1 MYWKKLLNWSKAS
14 DAEESVEIKGSK
26 INLRSKK
33 IEDAEQDY
41 EWRTDPELSALDA
54 TVPINISLREYIS
67 HFKDELK
74 YPVPWSVKYAIETK
88 NEYLIGNIM
97 YYDIDPIEKE
107 AEIGIIIGDKAFLS
121 KGYGTD
127 ALYTLASHVFNTT
140 NIMLLYLHTL
150 TTNERARKAF
160 KKVGFKEVG
169 PVRKEGMNF
178 IKMDLLKAD
187 WEQAN
192 PQNNH

>member
-1 MYWKKLLNWSKAS
+1 MYWKKLLNWSKAP
-14 DAEESVEIKGSK
+14 DIEEPEEIKGSK

-41 EWRTDPELSALDA
+41 EWRSDQELSALDA

-74 YPVPWSVKYAIETK
+74 YPVPWSVKYAIEDK
-88 NEYLIGNIM
+88 NGYLIGNIM

-107 AEIGIIIGDKAFLS
+107 AEIGIIIGNKAFLS
-121 KGYGTD
+121 KGFGTD
-127 ALYTLASHVFNTT
+127 ALHTLVSHVFDTT

-150 TTNERARKAF
+150 TTNHRAIKAF

-178 IKMDLLKAD
+178 IKMDLLKND
-187 WEQAN
+187 WEKIN
-192 PQNNH
+192 PQNNR

>member
-1 MYWKKLLNWSKAS
+1 MYWKKLLNWSKAPNI
-14 DAEESVEIKGSK
+14 EESVEIKGSK

-74 YPVPWSVKYAIETK
+74 YPVPWSVKYAIEDK
-88 NEYLIGNIM
+88 NGYLIGNIM
-97 YYDIDPIEKE
+97 YYDIDPIDKE

-121 KGYGTD
+121 EGYGTD
-127 ALYTLASHVFNTT
+127 ALHTLASHVFNTT
-140 NIMLLYLHTL
+140 NIILLYLHTL
-150 TTNERARKAF
+150 TTNERAKKAF

>member
-1 MYWKKLLNWSKAS
+1 
-14 DAEESVEIKGSK
+14 
-26 INLRSKK
+26 LRSKK

-74 YPVPWSVKYAIETK
+74 YPVPWSVKYAIEDK
-88 NEYLIGNIM
+88 NGYLIGNIM
-97 YYDIDPIEKE
+97 YYDIDPIDKE

-121 KGYGTD
+121 EGYGTD
-127 ALYTLASHVFNTT
+127 ALHTLASHVFNTT
-140 NIMLLYLHTL
+140 NIILLYLHTL
-150 TTNERARKAF
+150 TTNERAKKAF

>member
-1 MYWKKLLNWSKAS
+1 MYWKKLLNWSKAP
-14 DAEESVEIKGSK
+14 DIEEPVEIKGSK
-26 INLRSKK
+26 INLRPKK

-41 EWRTDPELSALDA
+41 EWRSDPELSALDA

-74 YPVPWSVKYAIETK
+74 YPVPWSVKYAIEDK
-88 NEYLIGNIM
+88 NGYLIGNIM

-107 AEIGIIIGDKAFLS
+107 AEIGIIIGNKAFLS
-121 KGYGTD
+121 KGLGTD
-127 ALYTLASHVFNTT
+127 ALHTLASHVFNTT

-150 TTNERARKAF
+150 TTNHRARKAF

-178 IKMDLLKAD
+178 IKMDLLKND
-187 WEQAN
+187 WEKFN

>member
-178 IKMDLLKAD
+178 IKMDLLKDD
-187 WEQAN
+187 WEKVN
-192 PQNNH
+192 LQNNH

>member
-1 MYWKKLLNWSKAS
+1 MYWKKLLNWSKTP
-14 DAEESVEIKGSK
+14 DNEKPVVIEGIK

-41 EWRTDPELSALDA
+41 EWRSDPELSALDA

-88 NEYLIGNIM
+88 EGNLIGNIM
-97 YYDIDPIEKE
+97 YYDIDPIDKE
-107 AEIGIIIGDKAFLS
+107 AEIGIIIGDKSFLG

-127 ALYTLASHVFNTT
+127 ALSTLASYVFDTT
-140 NIMLLYLHTL
+140 NIILLYLHTL
-150 TTNERARKAF
+150 TTNERAIKAF
-160 KKVGFKEVG
+160 KKVGFKESG

-178 IKMDLLKAD
+178 IKMNLLKED
-187 WEQAN
+187 WEKTN
-192 PQNNH
+192 LQNSH

>member
-1 MYWKKLLNWSKAS
+1 MYWKKLLNWSKAP
-14 DAEESVEIKGSK
+14 DIKESVEIKGSK

-74 YPVPWSVKYAIETK
+74 YPVPWSVKYAIEDK
-88 NEYLIGNIM
+88 NGYLIGNIM
-97 YYDIDPIEKE
+97 YYDIDPIDKE

-121 KGYGTD
+121 EGYGTD
-127 ALYTLASHVFNTT
+127 ALHTLASHVFNTT
-140 NIMLLYLHTL
+140 NIILLYLHTL
-150 TTNERARKAF
+150 TTNERAKKAF

>member
-1 MYWKKLLNWSKAS
+1 MYWKKLLNWSKAPNI
-14 DAEESVEIKGSK
+14 EESVEIKGSK

-74 YPVPWSVKYAIETK
+74 YPVPWSIKYAIEDK
-88 NEYLIGNIM
+88 NGYLIGNIM
-97 YYDIDPIEKE
+97 YYDIDPIDKE

-121 KGYGTD
+121 EGYGTD
-127 ALYTLASHVFNTT
+127 ALHTLASHVFNTT
-140 NIMLLYLHTL
+140 NIILLYLHTL
-150 TTNERARKAF
+150 TTNERAKKAF

-178 IKMDLLKAD
+178 IKMELLKAD

>member
-1 MYWKKLLNWSKAS
+1 MYWKKLLNWSKAP
-14 DAEESVEIKGSK
+14 DIKESVEIKGSK

-74 YPVPWSVKYAIETK
+74 YPVPWSVKYAIEDK
-88 NEYLIGNIM
+88 NGYLIGNIM
-97 YYDIDPIEKE
+97 YYDIDPIDKE
-107 AEIGIIIGDKAFLS
+107 AEIGIIIGDKAFLNE
-121 KGYGTD
+121 GYGTD
-127 ALYTLASHVFNTT
+127 ALHTLASHVFNTT
-140 NIMLLYLHTL
+140 NIILLYLHTL
-150 TTNERARKAF
+150 TTNERAKKAF

>member
-1 MYWKKLLNWSKAS
+1 MYWKKLLNWSKAP
-14 DAEESVEIKGSK
+14 DIKESVEIKGSK

-74 YPVPWSVKYAIETK
+74 YPVPWSIKYAIEDK
-88 NEYLIGNIM
+88 NGYLIGNIM
-97 YYDIDPIEKE
+97 YYDIDPIDKE

-121 KGYGTD
+121 EGYGTD
-127 ALYTLASHVFNTT
+127 ALHTLASHVFNTT
-140 NIMLLYLHTL
+140 NIILLYLHTL
-150 TTNERARKAF
+150 TTNERAKKAF

>member
-1 MYWKKLLNWSKAS
+1 MYWKKLLNWSKAP
-14 DAEESVEIKGSK
+14 DIKESVEIKGSK

-33 IEDAEQDY
+33 IEDAAQDY

-74 YPVPWSVKYAIETK
+74 YPVPWSIKYAIEDK
-88 NEYLIGNIM
+88 NGYLIGNIM
-97 YYDIDPIEKE
+97 YYDIDPIDKE

-121 KGYGTD
+121 EGYGTD
-127 ALYTLASHVFNTT
+127 ALHTLASHVFNTT
-140 NIMLLYLHTL
+140 NIILLYLHTL
-150 TTNERARKAF
+150 TTNERAKKAF